1 MQSKQ
6 VLDLFR
12 DLGALLEGHFELS
25 SGLHSSGYL
34 QCALVLQHPA
44 HAEVLGSALAEQS
57 QHLKPTVVLAPA
69 LGGVVIGQEVARG
82 LGVRG
87 IFAERKEGQLMLRR
101 GFTLDSTDRVLI
113 VEDVVTTGKS
123 TRETIAVARETGA
136 RVVGATSVVDRSG
149 SLDLFDVPFYSLAA
163 VSWPAY
169 APESCPQ
176 CIAGVRAVKP
186 GSRPRRSAE

>member
-6 VLDLFR
+6 ILDLFR

-44 HAEVLGSALAEQS
+44 HAEMLGSALAKWS
-57 QHLKPTVVLAPA
+57 QDLTPTVVLAPA

-136 RVVGATSVVDRSG
+136 SVVGATSVVDRSAG
-149 SLDLFDVPFYSLAA
+149 LALFDVPFYSLAA
-163 VSWPAY
+163 V
-169 APESCPQ
+169 
-176 CIAGVRAVKP
+176 
-186 GSRPRRSAE
+186 